1 MQIICIS
8 RGTHVGGQELAERL
22 AEKLDYKCLSR
33 EELLDAAT
41 KEGIQI
47 GKLEMAMVK
56 PGSFTERLALER
68 EHYLAFVTAYLC
80 DRAMEGSLVYHGRTG
95 HLLLPGVSH
104 VLRVRAVADL
114 EYRINATML
123 RLGVDRQKARRYLT
137 DVEDDIRRWVHTLYG
152 ISWEDAAHYD
162 FIVNLSQM
170 NPGNAAAT
178 LVGAA
183 QLSDFQMTPA
193 SLKAML
199 NLQLA
204 AKARILLARDERTW
218 KASFKVRADNG
229 VVTVTYL
236 PQDAKLAEAIPAV
249 LETLEGIKDIRS
261 TIATTNILWIQES
274 FDPASETFKEVVEI
288 ATKWQAAVQ
297 LIRLELE
304 DGVEAAAVVSDEAD
318 SQSKTAIAPET
329 RSYDGGIEDDV
340 EETDFCEDGGLTDT
354 VKELAKLGRSG
365 GGRLVCGDRQDL
377 VNALERDVPYTLI
390 VIGDLFLSR
399 ARAARLRLAR
409 ELQSFLNEHIKAP
422 AVTADELKSQYLFG
436 IRDLF
441 KLIGF
446 AVFVAVIYLLVFTHQ
461 EGVLTFLVGTVW
473 KAKVLAAVAVFL
485 FVPLVAFL
493 YGNVAKSFLKLI
505 KME

>member
-1 MQIICIS
+1 
-8 RGTHVGGQELAERL
+8 
-22 AEKLDYKCLSR
+22 
-33 EELLDAAT
+33 
-41 KEGIQI
+41 
-47 GKLEMAMVK
+47 MAMVK

-137 DVEDDIRRWVHTLYG
+137 DVEEDIRRWVHTLYG
-152 ISWEDAAHYD
+152 ISWEDAANYD

-199 NLQLA
+199 NLRLA
-204 AKARILLARDERTW
+204 AKTRILLARDERTW

-236 PQDAKLAEAIPAV
+236 PQDAKLADAIPDV
-249 LETLEGIKDIRS
+249 LESLEGITDIRK
-261 TIATTNILWIQES
+261 TIATTNILWIQET

-304 DGVEAAAVVSDEAD
+304 AVDEERAVASDEPD
-318 SQSKTAIAPET
+318 SQSQTALVSET

-340 EETDFCEDGGLTDT
+340 EETDFCEDGGMTDT
-354 VKELAKLGRSG
+354 IKELAQLGRSG

-377 VNALERDVPYTLI
+377 LNALERDVPYTLI
-390 VIGDLFLSR
+390 VIGDLFL
-399 ARAARLRLAR
+399 ARSQAARLRLVR
-409 ELQSFLNEHIKAP
+409 ELRGFMNEHIKAP

-436 IRDLF
+436 KRDLF
-441 KLIGF
+441 RLIGF
-446 AVFVAVIYLLVFTHQ
+446 AALVTLIYLLVFTNQ
-461 EGVLTFLVGTVW
+461 VGVLTFLMGTVW
-473 KAKVLAAVAVFL
+473 KAKILAAVAVFL